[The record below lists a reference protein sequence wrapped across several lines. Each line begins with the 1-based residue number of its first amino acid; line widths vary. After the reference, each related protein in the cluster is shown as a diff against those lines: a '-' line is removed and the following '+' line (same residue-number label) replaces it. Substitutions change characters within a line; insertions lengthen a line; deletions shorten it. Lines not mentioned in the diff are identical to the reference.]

1 MYSIYRQS
9 ISWRHPLWLNP
20 CLAFLAAL
28 ALGTASPLSSQ
39 AADAPGVLFAW
50 GDNAEHQISIPSN
63 LGRVIGIS
71 AGRAHSLAIKP
82 DGSIVTWG
90 DGAPAI
96 TGSLPRISQVAAGFY
111 HSVALGTNGLVYSW
125 GDEPLLKTPA
135 GLNSVVAIAAGEQ
148 HTMALRA
155 NGTVVVWGVNS
166 SGQLNVPNNLSGVTA
181 IAAGDNHC
189 LALLSNGRVVG
200 WGDNRFGQA
209 PASVAI
215 NATAITAGTAHS
227 AAILADGSVKVWG
240 DFNLGQ
246 WAVPSNLGRVT
257 QIAAG
262 GNCVLVITTNRTIRA
277 WGEPGASLLNV
288 TSPLPNAFRLEVGL
302 NHALAIQVDPPV
314 IQTQPV
320 GADLLIGSSITFS
333 VGVTG
338 SDPLSYQWIMAGTNL
353 PGATSPTLTINSVK
367 ASDVGAYSVVISNG
381 AGSVQSSNALLTVR
395 IPPTI
400 TTDPTDLTVG
410 EGKPASFKVTAS
422 GPNLTYRWRLN
433 GTPLPFGLFSTYNIG
448 SAKLADAGGY
458 SVVVSNS
465 FGVVTSAVATLV
477 VKPLPA
483 ITKQPGSTE
492 VFPGLPASFSVEA
505 SHAESYQW
513 FRESQPVEGATSPT
527 LILNPTGP
535 ANLGGYFVRVS
546 NPWESVDSTTV
557 SLTFTPVASF
567 SELFGWGE
575 TDVWNGSEFINVLPP
590 AGLAGI
596 QFFAA
601 GARHGLAYRKSG
613 VLIGWGDNSNNE
625 ITIPPNL
632 EPLTAVAAGDGFSVA
647 LQSSGTVRAWGRS
660 DGGRTAVPGGLSQV
674 IAIAAGFSHTLALRS
689 DGTLAGWGTSTDGE
703 SAIPPNIGKAKAIA
717 AGNAFNIVVL
727 QNSTVAGWGR
737 NDSGQ
742 RRPPAGLSNVVAVAA
757 GRAHALALREDGS
770 IRAWGDNGSGQTSVP
785 PLSAKA
791 VAIAA
796 GSDHSMALL
805 ANNQVVVWGSNNSGQ
820 TDVPSDAQPALGI
833 SAFGDHCVVN
843 RRPGLRFTS
852 AQLNNGRVTIILRS
866 ANGSAIEAARV
877 PKISLLRTD
886 NPNLPLEEW
895 ISGAT
900 LTLVNGE
907 LRHVEIL
914 STSSE
919 PYRFFQAVELP

>member
-1 MYSIYRQS
+1 MHSIYRPS
-9 ISWRHPLWLNP
+9 ILSRHAFWLRS
-20 CLAFLAAL
+20 CLTAFV
-28 ALGTASPLSSQ
+28 LGAFSRLPSQ
-39 AADAPGVLFAW
+39 AVDVPGVLYAW
-50 GDNAEHQISIPSN
+50 GDNTEHQISIPSN

-71 AGRAHSLAIKP
+71 AGRAHCLAIKP

-90 DGAPAI
+90 DNAPAI

-166 SGQLNVPNNLSGVTA
+166 SGQLNIPSNLSGVIA

-189 LALLSNGRVVG
+189 LALLSNGRVVC
-200 WGDNRFGQA
+200 WGDNRSFQA

-215 NATAITAGTAHS
+215 NATAIAAGSAHS
-227 AAILADGSVKVWG
+227 AAILSDGSIKVWG
-240 DFNLGQ
+240 DFTLGQ
-246 WAVPSNLGRVT
+246 YQVPSNLGRVS

-262 GNCVLVITTNRTIRA
+262 GNCVLVITTNRTIRG
-277 WGEPGASLLNV
+277 WGESGSSLLNIPA
-288 TSPLPNAFRLEVGL
+288 SLPNAFRMEVGL

-314 IQTQPV
+314 IQTQPA
-320 GADLLIGSSITFS
+320 GADLLIGSPVTFS
-333 VGVTG
+333 VTVTG
-338 SDPLSYQWIMAGTNL
+338 SEPLTYQWIMAGTNL
-353 PGATSPTLTINSVK
+353 PGATSSSLTINSVK
-367 ASDVGAYSVVISNG
+367 ASDVGAYSVLISNG
-381 AGSVQSSNALLTVR
+381 AGSVQSSDAVLTVR

-400 TTDPTDLTVG
+400 TKDPDSLTVG
-410 EGKPASFKVTAS
+410 EGKPASFKVTAT
-422 GPNLTYRWRLN
+422 GPNLTYRWRQN
-433 GTPLPFGLFSTYNIG
+433 GTPLPFGLFSTYSIG
-448 SAKLADAGGY
+448 SAKLTDIGSY

-465 FGVVTSAVATLV
+465 FGVVTSQVATLI
-477 VKPLPA
+477 VKPIPV
-483 ITKQPGSTE
+483 ITRQPGSTE

-505 SHAESYQW
+505 SNAESYQW
-513 FRESQPVEGATSPT
+513 YRESQIVEGATSASLT
-527 LILNPTGP
+527 INPTSP

-546 NPWESVDSTTV
+546 NPWGSVDSDTV

-575 TDVWNGSEFINVLPP
+575 TDVWNGSAFINVLPP

-596 QFFAA
+596 KLFAA
-601 GARHGLAYRKSG
+601 GARHGLAYRNSG
-613 VLIGWGDNSNNE
+613 VLIGWGDNSNGE
-625 ITIPPNL
+625 INIPPNL
-632 EPLTAVAAGDGFSVA
+632 EPLVAVAAGDGFSVA

-660 DGGRTAVPGGLSQV
+660 DGGRSAVPAGLSQV
-674 IAIAAGFSHTLALRS
+674 IAVAAGFSHTLALRA
-689 DGTLAGWGTSTDGE
+689 DGTMSGWGTASDGE

-727 QNSTVAGWGR
+727 QNSTVTGWGR

-757 GRAHALALREDGS
+757 GRAHALALREDGT
-770 IRAWGDNGSGQTSVP
+770 IRAWGDNSSGQTTVP

-791 VAIAA
+791 IAIAA
-796 GSDHSMALL
+796 GADHSMALL

-820 TDVPSDAQPALGI
+820 TDLPLDAQPALGI

-843 RRPGLRFTS
+843 RRPGLKFAS
-852 AQLNNGRVTIILRS
+852 AQINNGRLTIVLKS
-866 ANGSAIEAARV
+866 ANGAAIEAARV

-886 NPNLPLEEW
+886 NPSLPLEDW
-895 ISGAT
+895 ITGAT

-914 STSSE
+914 SSSSA